1 MLVGYENG
9 ESSMDYVVRTLDLNG
24 KLRKERFMFYS
35 VRILDK
41 NGVLKK
47 VVKEK
52 LLSQKYWESFL
63 NKTDRKRKAKR
74 RFNEHFRS
82 NSNPSLV

>member
-1 MLVGYENG
+1 MLSPEP
-9 ESSMDYVVRTLDLNG
+9 L
-24 KLRKERFMFYS
+24 MFYS

-41 NGVLKK
+41 NGILKK

-52 LLSQKYWESFL
+52 LLSQKHWKSFS

-74 RFNEHFRS
+74 GFNEHFRS
-82 NSNPSLV
+82 NSDPSLV

>member
-1 MLVGYENG
+1 
-9 ESSMDYVVRTLDLNG
+9 MDYVIRFLDING

-41 NGVLKK
+41 NGILKK

-52 LLSQKYWESFL
+52 LLSQKHWESFL
-63 NKTDRKRKAKR
+63 NKTCRKRKAKR
-74 RFNEHFRS
+74 SFNAHFKS
-82 NSNPSLV
+82 NNDPSLGFSFT

>member
-1 MLVGYENG
+1 
-9 ESSMDYVVRTLDLNG
+9 MDYVIRTLDVNG

-41 NGVLKK
+41 NGILKK

-52 LLSQKYWESFL
+52 LLSQ
-63 NKTDRKRKAKR
+63 
-74 RFNEHFRS
+74 
-82 NSNPSLV
+82 

>member
-41 NGVLKK
+41 NEILKK
-47 VVKEK
+47 VVK
-52 LLSQKYWESFL
+52 LSSA
-63 NKTDRKRKAKR
+63 N
-74 RFNEHFRS
+74 
-82 NSNPSLV
+82 